1 MNQNLINLMMGEK
14 EIVDMCSRCNH
25 FEVKKTKRFYSICS
39 AHQVPDEACPLC
51 KIGHWVDEEDD
62 KLDE

>member
-1 MNQNLINLMMGEK
+1 MGEK